1 MDFSPFTYK
10 LTVMR
15 KTIEFSIPVP
25 CHEKWNEM
33 TPMEKGR
40 FCASCQKNVV
50 DFTTMSDQELIH
62 FLKRRKQETCGR
74 FREDQLDREMSIEAY
89 NRIHWFKYFLRLLLP
104 TLLFTSKSFA
114 QGKVKAT
121 NSGNKEKPLIEYV
134 KMPGLLESADSSTKK
149 ILRRK
154 GLPLRH
160 ALSGRVIDKNGN
172 EIQGASVMLPG
183 TKEGVSSDSD
193 GKFTLSVK
201 KDFPLTLA
209 VTYVG
214 YEQVIIE
221 ITKEMADSPV
231 EITLSENKTLNEV
244 VVVGYGISRRRVMMG
259 AVCSSTY
266 IKTFFAKPDSLGSAK
281 KINLKMY
288 PNPLPRSS
296 SLTVEYPSEKNG
308 KYAIAIFDI
317 SGKLLQIEQ
326 VPATSS
332 LTQKQIQLKQTMV
345 AGAYIVQIVDP
356 VGKKIASEKII
367 VME

>member
-1 MDFSPFTYK
+1 
-10 LTVMR
+10 
-15 KTIEFSIPVP
+15 
-25 CHEKWNEM
+25 
-33 TPMEKGR
+33 
-40 FCASCQKNVV
+40 
-50 DFTTMSDQELIH
+50 
-62 FLKRRKQETCGR
+62 
-74 FREDQLDREMSIEAY
+74 
-89 NRIHWFKYFLRLLLP
+89 
-104 TLLFTSKSFA
+104 
-114 QGKVKAT
+114 
-121 NSGNKEKPLIEYV
+121 
-134 KMPGLLESADSSTKK
+134 
-149 ILRRK
+149 
-154 GLPLRH
+154 
-160 ALSGRVIDKNGN
+160 
-172 EIQGASVMLPG
+172 
-183 TKEGVSSDSD
+183 
-193 GKFTLSVK
+193 
-201 KDFPLTLA
+201 
-209 VTYVG
+209 
-214 YEQVIIE
+214 
-221 ITKEMADSPV
+221 MADSPV

-345 AGAYIVQIVDP
+345 AGAYVVQIVDP